1 MSKEGIR
8 QAAKVSKISY
18 VQKAYTMHKAE
29 ERRNDDG
36 TTTPVQHL
44 KKFVKG
50 MTDGSKSTQAA
61 KNLPTPKSKKYTM
74 KSDRATAVTPD
85 TSVADIAKLL
95 KGYPPYPTSARRW
108 TNVLL
113 INALAL
119 LEGTRKMSAFIK
131 KVN

>member
-1 MSKEGIR
+1 
-8 QAAKVSKISY
+8 
-18 VQKAYTMHKAE
+18 MHKAE

-50 MTDGSKSTQAA
+50 MTDGSKSTPAA
-61 KNLPTPKSKKYTM
+61 KNLPTPKAKKYTR

-119 LEGTRKMSAFIK
+119 LEGTGRCQHLSK
-131 KVN
+131 K